1 MKNRLKSLFKRENG
15 ITLVEAIVS
24 IALIAIISAGVTTLL
39 FFNVRTTKLSE
50 KQSHDKDIARI
61 VKENVVYSART
72 GDPILNNEPTDIVAK
87 NYTGTDLNIQDMQL
101 NKYDDYKFDVKYMRE
116 INYTSPSKRVQQYN
130 IKIYDSE
137 GIIMDFN
144 IEVYKN

>member
-1 MKNRLKSLFKRENG
+1 MKNRLKSLFKKENG